1 MIPPTQVSALHKAA
15 FGRLVAQIGRIVETF
30 GGFYP
35 GDHRVDLKK
44 ILADL
49 ETKPAD

>member
-1 MIPPTQVSALHKAA
+1 VSALHKAA
-15 FGRLVAQIGRIVETF
+15 FGGLVAQIGGIVEKF

-35 GDHRVDLKK
+35 GGHPADLRN

-49 ETKPAD
+49 EAKPAD